1 MGHGRDGLAGES
13 VSLDTLSGPF
23 LSHPLLPDHHELSG
37 HALQLSP
44 AMVFY
49 FTTAKKQWSQLTTG
63 WNLGNHES
71 KSVFPPFKNSFSGI
85 LSRQWEGRLTDV
97 PPQGTD
103 SFTLP
108 QCIPIYFLLT
118 KLVPE
123 QVKLFTSVGAFVCFT
138 SFISFVLAKVEAILL
153 SRKPGIHCLV
163 SLNYTITMGFPMWYT
178 CIYWSRLFK
187 RL

>member
-13 VSLDTLSGPF
+13 VSLDSLSGPSCLTLCF
-23 LSHPLLPDHHELSG
+23 
-37 HALQLSP
+37 
-44 AMVFY
+44 
-49 FTTAKKQWSQLTTG
+49 LTTMNWVAMLYNCPLPWSSTSPQPRNNG
-63 WNLGNHES
+63 VNWPWAETLETMHQNQSFLLLRTLSQVFCLGNG
-71 KSVFPPFKNSFSGI
+71 K
-85 LSRQWEGRLTDV
+85 EGWLTYHLKA
-97 PPQGTD
+97 D

-123 QVKLFTSVGAFVCFT
+123 QVKLFISMGAFVCFT

-153 SRKPGIHCLV
+153 SRKAGIHCLV